1 MPMLLLAGPAAE
13 PWTVTDLKSFV
24 RVEHDADDAVIAS
37 LLTAAR
43 AQIEAATGKMLLA
56 QRWRLVRDAWPRE
69 GRIVLRGGPLRSL
82 IAARTFDAHGA
93 AHDVDPASFVL
104 DLAGGVIASPHWALP
119 EPGRAVA
126 GIELDLELG
135 YGSAADDVPP
145 PLRHAVRLL
154 AAHWYDNRGG
164 IAPGDG
170 AALLPGGVATL
181 IAGYRAVTL

>member
-13 PWTVTDLKSFV
+13 PWTVTDLKSFL

-43 AQIEAATGKMLLA
+43 GQIEAATGRMLLA

-82 IAARTFDAHGA
+82 IAVRSYGA
-93 AHDVDPASFVL
+93 AHDVDPAGFVL
-104 DLAGGVIASPHWALP
+104 DLAGGVIASPPWALP
-119 EPGRAVA
+119 EPGRPVA

-135 YGSAADDVPP
+135 YGTAPDDVPA

-154 AAHWYDNRGG
+154 AAQWFDNRGG
-164 IAPGDG
+164 TADAG
-170 AALLPGGVATL
+170 AAVLPGGVAAM
-181 IAGYRAVTL
+181 IAGYRAVAL

>member
-1 MPMLLLAGPAAE
+1 MPMLLLAGPAME
-13 PWTVTDLKSFV
+13 PWTVADLKSFL

-43 AQIEAATGKMLLA
+43 AQIEAATGRMLLA
-56 QRWRLVRDAWPRE
+56 QRWRLVRHAWPRD
-69 GRIVLRGGPLRSL
+69 GRIVLRGGPLRAL
-82 IAARTFDAHGA
+82 IAVRTFDAHGA

-119 EPGRAVA
+119 EPGRAAA

-154 AAHWYDNRGG
+154 AAHWYDNRGD
-164 IAPGDG
+164 AASG
-170 AALLPGGVATL
+170 AGTAVLPGGIAAM
-181 IAGYRAVTL
+181 IAGYRTVTL

>member
-13 PWTVTDLKSFV
+13 PWTVTDLKSFL

-43 AQIEAATGKMLLA
+43 AQIEAWTGRMLLA
-56 QRWRLVRDAWPRE
+56 QRWRLVRDAWPRD

-82 IAARTFDAHGA
+82 IAVRTYDARGV

-104 DLAGGVIASPHWALP
+104 DLAGGVIAPPPGALP

-135 YGSAADDVPP
+135 YGTAPDDVPA
-145 PLRHAVRLL
+145 PLRHAVRTLV
-154 AAHWYDNRGG
+154 AQWYDNRGG
-164 IAPGDG
+164 AADTS
-170 AALLPGGVATL
+170 AALLPGSVATL

>member
-13 PWTVTDLKSFV
+13 PWTVTDLKSFL

-43 AQIEAATGKMLLA
+43 AQIEAWTGRMLLA
-56 QRWRLVRDAWPRE
+56 QRWRLVRDAWPRD
-69 GRIVLRGGPLRSL
+69 GRIVLRGGLLRAL
-82 IAARTFDAHGA
+82 IAARSYDARGA
-93 AHDVDPASFVL
+93 AHDVDPAGFVL
-104 DLAGGVIASPHWALP
+104 DLAGGVIASPPWALP
-119 EPGRAVA
+119 EPGRPVA

-135 YGSAADDVPP
+135 YGTAPDDVPP

-164 IAPGDG
+164 TADAG
-170 AALLPGGVATL
+170 AAVLPGG
-181 IAGYRAVTL
+181 IAAMIASFRTVTL